1 MNHQY
6 TTSIEHVIVIVL
18 VFQAIIWDA
27 IQPKSPRWKKKLVI
41 SDFFLASQK
50 KKTFLKQSW
59 ETSLPRYLKAYLAR
73 RKCEFWWSDSM
84 QQEKPPFCIS
94 SSWEKLSQQSPLLVR
109 KKYISRVYFSLEILW
124 ILNIISGFNVETV
137 EYKNISFTV
146 WDVGGQDK
154 IR

>member
-6 TTSIEHVIVIVL
+6 TRHSYCSCFSGYHLGRYTTKV
-18 VFQAIIWDA
+18 
-27 IQPKSPRWKKKLVI
+27 PKVKKEV
-41 SDFFLASQK
+41 SDKWFFFSFSK

-109 KKYISRVYFSLEILW
+109 KKYISRVYFSIEILW